1 MMRTKKSLVANRNF
15 HDLSQ
20 YRAVLK
26 LPRRYFTQGKRVY
39 KSENLNLGDV
49 QGHPMTHKII
59 SNPLSDILGLCS
71 VHSERFGANISM
83 VYGCFCRSKRGF
95 NGIP

>member
-1 MMRTKKSLVANRNF
+1 MMLKKKSLVSNRNF
-15 HDLSQ
+15 HDLIQ

-26 LPRRYFTQGKRVY
+26 LPRRYFTHGKRVY

-71 VHSERFGANISM
+71 VHSERLVQIFPWYMGVFVAQKGEIL
-83 VYGCFCRSKRGF
+83 K
-95 NGIP
+95 I